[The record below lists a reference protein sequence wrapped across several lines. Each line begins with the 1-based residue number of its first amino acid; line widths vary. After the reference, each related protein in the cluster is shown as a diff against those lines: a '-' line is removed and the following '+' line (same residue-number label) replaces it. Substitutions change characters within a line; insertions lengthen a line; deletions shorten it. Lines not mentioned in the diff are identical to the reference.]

1 MLATGGSP
9 KVEIFDVQESTEPQT
24 CTLPDFPIDLEG
36 AVAKIFDNTPWICG
50 GTEKNEFAKNL
61 GSDKCF
67 SLDIAN
73 NRPSWK
79 SRLDSSMKQ
88 SRSQP
93 AAAFIRNKANNA
105 TVSMMCPVLDSY
117 PFEIRIVMLY
127 HLFL

>member
-9 KVEIFDVQESTEPQT
+9 KVEIFDVQQSTEPQT
-24 CTLPDFPIDLEG
+24 CTLPDFPIDLED

-50 GTEKNEFAKNL
+50 GTEKDSKKL

-93 AAAFIRNKANNA
+93 AAALIQNKANNA
-105 TVSMMCPVLDSY
+105 TVRSSR
-117 PFEIRIVMLY
+117 FK
-127 HLFL
+127 